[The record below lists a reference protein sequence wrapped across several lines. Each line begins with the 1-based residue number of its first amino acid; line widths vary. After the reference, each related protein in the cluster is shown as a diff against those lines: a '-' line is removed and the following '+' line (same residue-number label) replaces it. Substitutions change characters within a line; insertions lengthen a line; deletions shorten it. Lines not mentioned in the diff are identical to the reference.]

1 MADDG
6 AVTVYNGSI
15 TTTDAMTQNPFSIK
29 VGLAQMLRNGAIIE
43 VTNPDQAKIAE
54 SAGAS
59 CIVVSDPFQPGRISR
74 MPDPSLV
81 KEIKNTVSIPIMA
94 KSRVGHFVESQ
105 ILESVGVDYIDE
117 SEVLSVAD
125 EENFVNKHN
134 FRVPFVCGCKDL
146 GEAMRRIREGAAM
159 IRSQGDLTGSGNIVE
174 TIRSVRKVMGDIR
187 VLTNL
192 DEDEVFAFSKKI
204 SAPYDIV
211 AQTKQ
216 MGRLPVV
223 HFAAGGIATP
233 ADAALMM
240 QLGCDGVFIGQEV
253 FRCSDPYKRARAIVE
268 AVRNYNDPHV
278 LAETSCGLEE
288 DMAGLNLDSVEQLGT
303 LGTY

>member
-1 MADDG
+1 
-6 AVTVYNGSI
+6 
-15 TTTDAMTQNPFSIK
+15 
-29 VGLAQMLRNGAIIE
+29 MLRNGGIIE

-59 CIVVSDPFQPGRISR
+59 CIVVSDLFQRGRISR
-74 MPDPSLV
+74 MPTRLLSRRSRTQSRYPSWPNPESGISWNPRYL
-81 KEIKNTVSIPIMA
+81 NPLASIISMRA
-94 KSRVGHFVESQ
+94 
-105 ILESVGVDYIDE
+105 
-117 SEVLSVAD
+117 
-125 EENFVNKHN
+125 
-134 FRVPFVCGCKDL
+134 RVPFVCGCKDL
-146 GEAMRRIREGAAM
+146 GEAMRRIRE
-159 IRSQGDLTGSGNIVE
+159 
-174 TIRSVRKVMGDIR
+174 
-187 VLTNL
+187 

-223 HFAAGGIATP
+223 HFAAGGIVTP

-253 FRCSDPYKRARAIVE
+253 FRCSDPYKRVRAIVE

-278 LAETSCGLEE
+278 LAEMSCGLEE
-288 DMAGLNLDSVEQLGT
+288 DMAGLNLDSVEGT

>member
-15 TTTDAMTQNPFSIK
+15 TTTDPMNQNPFSIK

-59 CIVVSDPFQPGRISR
+59 CIVVSDLFQPGRISR

-125 EENFVNKHN
+125 EENFINKHN
-134 FRVPFVCGCKDL
+134 FRYG
-146 GEAMRRIREGAAM
+146 R
-159 IRSQGDLTGSGNIVE
+159 T
-174 TIRSVRKVMGDIR
+174 
-187 VLTNL
+187 
-192 DEDEVFAFSKKI
+192 ED
-204 SAPYDIV
+204 
-211 AQTKQ
+211 
-216 MGRLPVV
+216 R
-223 HFAAGGIATP
+223 
-233 ADAALMM
+233 
-240 QLGCDGVFIGQEV
+240 
-253 FRCSDPYKRARAIVE
+253 
-268 AVRNYNDPHV
+268 
-278 LAETSCGLEE
+278 
-288 DMAGLNLDSVEQLGT
+288 
-303 LGTY
+303 

>member
-1 MADDG
+1 
-6 AVTVYNGSI
+6 
-15 TTTDAMTQNPFSIK
+15 
-29 VGLAQMLRNGAIIE
+29 
-43 VTNPDQAKIAE
+43 
-54 SAGAS
+54 
-59 CIVVSDPFQPGRISR
+59 
-74 MPDPSLV
+74 
-81 KEIKNTVSIPIMA
+81 
-94 KSRVGHFVESQ
+94 
-105 ILESVGVDYIDE
+105 
-117 SEVLSVAD
+117 
-125 EENFVNKHN
+125 
-134 FRVPFVCGCKDL
+134 
-146 GEAMRRIREGAAM
+146 MRRIREGAAM
-159 IRSQGDLTGSGNIVE
+159 IRSQGDLTASGNIVE

-223 HFAAGGIATP
+223 HFAAGGIVTP
-233 ADAALMM
+233 ADAVLMM

-253 FRCSDPYKRARAIVE
+253 FRCSDPYKRVRAIVE

-278 LAETSCGLEE
+278 LAEMSCGLEE
-288 DMAGLNLDSVEQLGT
+288 DMAGLNLDSVEGT

>member
-59 CIVVSDPFQPGRISR
+59 CIVVSDLFQPGRISR

-125 EENFVNKHN
+125 EENFINKHN

-192 DEDEVFAFSKKI
+192 DEDEVFSFSKKI

-223 HFAAGGIATP
+223 HFAAGGIVTP

-240 QLGCDGVFIGQEV
+240 QLGCDGVFIGQDV
-253 FRCSDPYKRARAIVE
+253 FRCLDPYKRVRAIVA

-278 LAETSCGLEE
+278 LAEMSCGLEE
-288 DMAGLNLDSVEQLGT
+288 VMARLNLDSVEGT
-303 LGTY
+303 SGTY